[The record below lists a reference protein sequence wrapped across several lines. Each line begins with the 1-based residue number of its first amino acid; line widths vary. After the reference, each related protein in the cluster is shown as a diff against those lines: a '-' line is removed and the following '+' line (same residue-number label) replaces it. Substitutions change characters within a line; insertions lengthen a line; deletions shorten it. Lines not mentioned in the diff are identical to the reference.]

1 MSAALDFEKLD
12 AIARARREEFAAAEP
27 FPYVVIDDFLP
38 AESAEALLADFES
51 QDAGWDFYHHYNE
64 KKMAITR
71 IERMAPRTQ
80 QVFEALQSREF
91 VDFIE
96 RLTGMEDLISDPDL
110 DGAGMHKTLPGGYLN
125 VHTDFLSHTK
135 NRHWSREI
143 NLLVYFNKD
152 WKPEWNGN
160 LELWDAD
167 LSRCVQS
174 VEPVFNRCVI
184 FHTAQRSYHGH
195 PHPLACGPGTDR
207 KSIALYYFR
216 DRGKPLD
223 LTSTDYRA
231 LPDDTLAR
239 RWLIA
244 ADRSALRAYSFLK
257 RYTGLNDGWVSRI
270 LRRF

>member
-1 MSAALDFEKLD
+1 MSALLDFDRLD
-12 AIARARREEFAAAEP
+12 AIAREHREAFASAEP
-27 FPYVVIDDFLP
+27 FPHVVIDDFLP
-38 AESAEALLADFES
+38 PATAEVVLEDFSS
-51 QDAGWDFYHHYNE
+51 QETGWNFYHHYNE

-71 IERMAPRTQ
+71 LEHMAPRTQ
-80 QVFEALQSREF
+80 EVFDALQSREF
-91 VDFIE
+91 VHFIE
-96 RLTGMEDLISDPDL
+96 RLTGMQDLISDPDL

-143 NLLVYFNKD
+143 NLLLYFNKG

-167 LSRCVQS
+167 LTRCVRS
-174 VEPVFNRCVI
+174 VEPIFNRCVI
-184 FHTAQRSYHGH
+184 FHTAQRSFHGH
-195 PHPLACGPGTDR
+195 PLPLACEPGTDR

-216 DRGKPLD
+216 DRGRALD
-223 LTSTDYRA
+223 LSSTDYRA
-231 LPDDTLAR
+231 LPGDAASR

-244 ADRSALRAYSFLK
+244 ADRTLLRAYSFLK

-270 LRRF
+270 LRRL